1 MIYLIAEKPTPV
13 FNTSDLQALF
23 GGQTGSLL
31 LDDHSLLRACE
42 CILFPETVFEVVA
55 NHSDQILEVATKG
68 YPSGFPLY
76 IDRRFGTLVDKRP
89 EQKKKFLPA
98 PDKILSHIAQSL
110 GLPYIWGGNISEGVS
125 QLLEYYPPPSIQ
137 TLSKLERATWELK
150 GLDCSGLLYE
160 ATGGVTPRNSAE
172 LLFYGKGVS
181 IQGKQAKEILPLLK
195 PLDLVVYRGHLFIVF
210 NAHESIESKLEFG
223 GVRKSLTLDRL
234 KGFMEE
240 EGKIP
245 CDDPQMAFENS
256 RYFLVRRFF
265 S

>member
-13 FNTSDLQALF
+13 FNVSDLQSLF
-23 GGQTGSLL
+23 GGQTGSLP
-31 LDDHSLLRACE
+31 LDDLNLLRACE
-42 CILFPETVFEVVA
+42 CILFPLTVFEILA
-55 NHSDQILEVATKG
+55 NQSDQVLEVRTKS
-68 YPSGFPLY
+68 YPSDSPLY
-76 IDRRFGTLVDKRP
+76 IDKRFGRLTDKRP
-89 EQKKKFLPA
+89 AQKEKSLPTPEQ
-98 PDKILSHIAQSL
+98 ILSKMKQSL
-110 GLPYIWGGNISEGVS
+110 DLPYIWGGNVSEGVP
-125 QLLEYYPPPSIQ
+125 QLLEYYPPPSSE

-160 ATGGVTPRNSAE
+160 ATGGVTPRNSAD

-181 IQGKQAKEILPLLK
+181 IQGKQAEDILPLLK
-195 PLDLVVYRGHLFIVF
+195 PLDLVVYRGHLFIVI

-223 GVRKSLTLDRL
+223 GVKKNLTLNRL
-234 KGFMEE
+234 KGFMQE

-245 CDDPQMAFENS
+245 CDDPQMAFDDN